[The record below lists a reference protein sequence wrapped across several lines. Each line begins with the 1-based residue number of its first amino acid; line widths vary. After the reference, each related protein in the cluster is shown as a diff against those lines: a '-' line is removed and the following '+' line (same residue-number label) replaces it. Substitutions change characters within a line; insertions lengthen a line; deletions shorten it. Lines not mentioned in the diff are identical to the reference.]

1 MQLNE
6 PYSSHVAEPRDSAPS
21 RSTIGNVTWL
31 PRQRDALT
39 ADTNQTIELAG
50 LERPVVSRRRGVG
63 CAAGEWVRPASFWR
77 WADVSG

>member
-6 PYSSHVAEPRDSAPS
+6 PYSSHVAEPRNSAPS

-39 ADTNQTIELAG
+39 ADSNRTIELERFRKFFTKAG
-50 LERPVVSRRRGVG
+50 IAQALGVARIARHLG
-63 CAAGEWVRPASFWR
+63 IP
-77 WADVSG
+77 DVEG